1 MIFFLYFQMHYPKY
15 YVKVLEKDV
24 QRALTRI
31 NLFTLERVM
40 IWNREYETMG
50 RKRLSLLQTKRLQ
63 NLVRKAYVNN
73 PFHRAKM
80 VAAGIKPTHIK
91 DISDIVKLPFITK
104 TEMREVYPYGLLSC
118 NINNIVEIHTS
129 SGTTGKPVVDAY
141 TKKDIDIWS
150 EVMARTLSM
159 GDVTAHDRVQNA
171 YGYGLFTGG
180 LGVHYGARKIGA
192 MVIPISG
199 GNTKR
204 QLQVMQDFGATAL
217 TCTPSYSLYLAEA
230 GREEKID
237 FAKLPLKAGLFGAE
251 PWSENMRTEIEEKL
265 HCKAIDIY
273 GLTEI
278 IGPGVA
284 SECERQ
290 DLLHVFEDHFYP
302 EIIDPATGE
311 NLPDGEK
318 GELVI
323 TTLTK
328 EGTPVIRYRTRDIT
342 YLIHEKCGCGR
353 TSVRM
358 HRILGRTDD
367 MLIIRGVNVFPTQ
380 IEEVLLKM
388 DGIEPHYQLI
398 VERRDNLDQLEVQ
411 VEVNENVFSD
421 EIRKL
426 EQREKHIEKELR
438 EALLIHAKVKL
449 VEPKTIA
456 RSEGK
461 AQRIIDKRVL

>member
-1 MIFFLYFQMHYPKY
+1 
-15 YVKVLEKDV
+15 
-24 QRALTRI
+24 
-31 NLFTLERVM
+31 M
-40 IWNREYETMG
+40 IWNREFETMS
-50 RKRLSLLQTKRLQ
+50 RRQLTLLQTKRLQ
-63 NLVRKAYVNN
+63 SLVRKAYTNN
-73 PFHRAKM
+73 PFYRGKM
-80 VAAGIKPTHIK
+80 DATGVKPTHIK
-91 DISDIVKLPFITK
+91 HISDIVKLPFITK
-104 TEMREVYPYGLLSC
+104 TEMRDVYPYGLLSC
-118 NINNIVEIHTS
+118 HVDNIVEIHTS

-150 EVMARTLSM
+150 EVMARTLAM
-159 GDVTAHDRVQNA
+159 GDTTAKDRVQNA

-180 LGVHYGARKIGA
+180 LGVHYGARRIGA

-204 QLQVMQDFGATAL
+204 QLQLMRDFGTTAL
-217 TCTPSYSLYLAEA
+217 ACTPSYSLYLAEA
-230 GREEKID
+230 GKEENVD
-237 FAKLPLKAGLFGAE
+237 FSKLPLRSGFFGAE
-251 PWSENMRTEIEEKL
+251 PWSENMRKEIEEKL
-265 HCKAIDIY
+265 HLKAIDIY

-302 EIIDPATGE
+302 EVIDPQTGMP
-311 NLPDGEK
+311 LPDGEK
-318 GELVI
+318 GELVF

-342 YLIHEKCGCGR
+342 YLDRTKCRCGR

-367 MLIIRGVNVFPTQ
+367 MLIIRGVNVFPSQ
-380 IEEVLLKM
+380 IEEVLLRM
-388 DGIEPHYQLI
+388 EGLEPHYLLL
-398 VERRDNLDQLEVQ
+398 VERRDNLDYLEVQ
-411 VEVNENVFSD
+411 VEVSDAVFSD
-421 EIRKL
+421 EIKNL
-426 EQREKHIEKELR
+426 ERRETQIEKELH

-461 AQRIIDKRVL
+461 AKRIIDKRVI

>member
-1 MIFFLYFQMHYPKY
+1 MIFNK
-15 YVKVLEKDV
+15 EC
-24 QRALTRI
+24 
-31 NLFTLERVM
+31 
-40 IWNREYETMG
+40 ETMS
-50 RKRLSLLQTKRLQ
+50 RKQLKLLQTKQLQ
-63 NLVRKAYVNN
+63 SLVRRVYKNN
-73 PFHRAKM
+73 AFYHAKM
-80 VAAGIKPTHIK
+80 DAARVKPSDIKS
-91 DISDIVKLPFITK
+91 ISDIVKLPFVTK
-104 TEMREVYPYGLLSC
+104 DEMRDVYPYGLLSC
-118 NINNIVEIHTS
+118 DIDSIVEVHTS

-141 TKKDIDIWS
+141 TKKDIGIWS
-150 EVMARTLSM
+150 EVMARTLSA
-159 GDVTAHDRVQNA
+159 GDTTPQDRVQNA

-204 QLQVMQDFGATAL
+204 QLQIMQDFGTTIL

-237 FAKLPLKAGLFGAE
+237 FSKLPLKTGLFGAE
-251 PWSENMRTEIEEKL
+251 PWSENMRKEIEEKL
-265 HCKAIDIY
+265 HLKAIDIY

-302 EIIDPATGE
+302 EVIDPKTGQP
-311 NLPDGEK
+311 LPDGEK
-318 GELVI
+318 GELVF

-342 YLIHEKCGCGR
+342 YLDHSKCGCGR

-367 MLIIRGVNVFPTQ
+367 MLIIRGVNVFPSQ
-380 IEEVLLKM
+380 IEEVLLRI

-398 VERRDNLDQLEVQ
+398 VDRRDNLDYLEVQ
-411 VEVNENVFSD
+411 VEVSEAIFSD
-421 EIRKL
+421 EIKSM
-426 EQREKHIEKELR
+426 EQRERLIEKELH

-449 VEPKTIA
+449 VEPKSIA

-461 AQRIIDKRVL
+461 AKRIIDKRAL

>member
-1 MIFFLYFQMHYPKY
+1 
-15 YVKVLEKDV
+15 
-24 QRALTRI
+24 
-31 NLFTLERVM
+31 M
-40 IWNREYETMG
+40 IWNREFECMS
-50 RKRLSLLQTKRLQ
+50 RKRLTQLQTRRLQ
-63 NLVRKAYVNN
+63 NLTRMAYNNNEFYRK
-73 PFHRAKM
+73 KM
-80 VAAGIKPTHIK
+80 DSAGVKPSSIK
-91 DISDIVKLPFITK
+91 DIQDIAKLPFTTK

-141 TKKDIDIWS
+141 TKKDIEIWS

-159 GDVTAHDRVQNA
+159 GDTSVKDRVQNA

-192 MVIPISG
+192 MIIPISG

-204 QLQVMQDFGATAL
+204 QLQIMKDFGTTVL

-230 GREEKID
+230 GKEEGID
-237 FAKLPLKAGLFGAE
+237 FSSLPLKSGLFGAE
-251 PWSENMRTEIEEKL
+251 PWSENMRKEIEEKL
-265 HCKAIDIY
+265 HLKAIDIY

-290 DLLHVFEDHFYP
+290 NLLHVFEDHFYP
-302 EIIDPATGE
+302 EIINPETGQP
-311 NLPDGEK
+311 LPDGEK
-318 GELVI
+318 GELVF

-342 YLIHEKCGCGR
+342 YLVREKCGCGR

-367 MLIIRGVNVFPTQ
+367 MLIIRGVNVFPSQ
-380 IEEVLLKM
+380 IEEVLLRM
-388 DGIEPHYQLI
+388 EGIEPHYQLI
-398 VERRDNLDQLEVQ
+398 VERHDNLDYLEVQ
-411 VEVNENVFSD
+411 VEVSETVFSD

-426 EQREKHIEKELR
+426 EAREKKLEKELH
-438 EALLIHAKVKL
+438 EALLINTKVKL

-461 AQRIIDKRVL
+461 AKRIIDKRII